1 MLSHSSLFEEKDI
14 LSRRSGGKGW
24 QNSRIQVTR
33 QRFWEFYMLMES
45 RAKDTVVNDKD
56 RKENPAGARAADNS
70 VLTNITQ
77 KMQTGV

>member
-33 QRFWEFYMLMES
+33 QRFWGFYMLMES
-45 RAKDTVVNDKD
+45 RARDTVGNDKD
-56 RKENPAGARAADNS
+56 RKENPVMRAADNS
-70 VLTNITQ
+70 ILTNIMQ
-77 KMQTGV
+77 KMQTSV